1 MLKLKK
7 YHLAGLFALLIFLTS
22 CESNDNAI
30 SSVYIPQT
38 INRKVLV
45 EFFTNSGCIPC
56 IDAHHYF
63 DQIEAHVG
71 ITPNDTGVIIVSI
84 HTNIPYQPDP
94 IYNSNVVQNNA
105 RMNYYNIISN
115 PQGRADGNDMQD
127 FSSTVWTAH
136 IKAEMF
142 STKYMNIT
150 FQNNFFPSA
159 DSGFVTINIQTVV
172 PIPTSDNKIFVV
184 LTQDSIP
191 YTTGP
196 NGIKY
201 PSDVMRYIVTGSSG
215 APITLTNGQT
225 TQFGTGYSIPTS
237 PANWYIPEK
246 FNIVAFIQS
255 TSTKQVYGVEKI
267 KVIPASK

>member
-7 YHLAGLFALLIFLTS
+7 YYLAGLFALLTFLTS
-22 CESNDNAI
+22 CESNDNPTSA
-30 SSVYIPQT
+30 VYIPQP

-63 DQIEAHVG
+63 DQIEGVRG
-71 ITPNDTGVIIVSI
+71 VTPNDTGVIIVSI
-84 HTNIPYQPDP
+84 HTNIPYQPDSV
-94 IYNSNVVQNNA
+94 YNSNVAQNNA
-105 RMNYYNIISN
+105 RMNYYSIISN

-127 FSSTVWTAH
+127 FSSFVWTAH

-150 FQNNFFPSA
+150 FQNNFIPSA
-159 DSGFVTINIQTVV
+159 DSGYVTVNIQTVALL
-172 PIPTSDNKIFVV
+172 PTSDNRIFVV

-201 PSDVMRYIVTGSSG
+201 PSNVMRYMVTGTVG
-215 APITLTNGQT
+215 TPITLTNGQT
-225 TQFGTGYSIPTS
+225 TQFSAGYSIPTS

-246 FNIVAFIQS
+246 FNIVAFVQS
-255 TSTKQVYGVEKI
+255 SSTKQVYGVEKI
-267 KVIPASK
+267 KVVTTSK